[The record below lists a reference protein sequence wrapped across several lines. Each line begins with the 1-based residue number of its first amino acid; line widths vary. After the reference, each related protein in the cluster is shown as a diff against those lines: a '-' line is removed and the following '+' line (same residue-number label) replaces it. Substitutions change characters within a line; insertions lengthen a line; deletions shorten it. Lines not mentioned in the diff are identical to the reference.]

1 MLRRRQDRHR
11 RAAAHLD
18 RALRALGVGT
28 GAVAP
33 AWRVRSDGGN
43 SRLAGRRGSEPR
55 RLGDRAGP
63 RRGRADSPPP
73 AQPAKPAQDYAGA
86 GRLPGL
92 RARIDDGL
100 GRVRRRT
107 GGPTARRHRTQCLQA
122 GRAVALARG
131 AHGRPRRARR
141 VGRSRGRGSSGSS
154 SATWLRAQRGW
165 QPRRAA
171 ASRAL
176 YHIGAVALA
185 DRGVV
190 FTRDASRPDTSLVV
204 RRSFADARVSTVKIV
219 NDPQPD
225 LVPSS
230 AGALYQAFGHGWYRW
245 DFGQARPR
253 RASFPA
259 NSAAQLLSYEHGR
272 WFILTGDRT
281 ADLCRRRRKSTGPA
295 VVYSGGQPSMRHV
308 PG

>member
-11 RAAAHLD
+11 RAAADLD

-141 VGRSRGRGSSGSS
+141 VGRRRGRGSSGSS

-165 QPRRAA
+165 QPRPAA
-171 ASRAL
+171 ASR
-176 YHIGAVALA
+176 GAVSHRCRRAGRSRRRLHPK
-185 DRGVV
+185 R
-190 FTRDASRPDTSLVV
+190 FKTRHIA
-204 RRSFADARVSTVKIV
+204 RRSAVLRRRPCQHGEDRER
-219 NDPQPD
+219 
-225 LVPSS
+225 SS
-230 AGALYQAFGHGWYRW
+230 
-245 DFGQARPR
+245 ARPR
-253 RASFPA
+253 AVLGRRALRRSGTVGIAGTSARRARAARASRRIRPL
-259 NSAAQLLSYEHGR
+259 SSSVTSTAADS
-272 WFILTGDRT
+272 
-281 ADLCRRRRKSTGPA
+281 S
-295 VVYSGGQPSMRHV
+295 
-308 PG
+308 